1 MGGSAGAHPRARREP
16 RSPADASMTKMTVAK
31 MTVAQ
36 LRKELESRGLDTSGL
51 KAALVSRLEASLADD
66 GAGAEPEGGDAPGAR
81 VETLARRRRLF
92 RPPRATASDPARPR
106 ARRSPPR
113 APPPRHATRAR
124 RG

>member
-1 MGGSAGAHPRARREP
+1 
-16 RSPADASMTKMTVAK
+16 MTKMTVAK

-36 LRKELESRGLDTSGL
+36 LREKLKSRGLDTSGL

-66 GAGAEPEGGDAPGAR
+66 GAGAEPEGEDAPGAR
-81 VETLARRRRLF
+81 GETVARRPRVS
-92 RPPRATASDPARPR
+92 RPARATASDPVRLR